1 MTEKEKAL
9 KNIQTAVMMYD
20 SSHLLFK
27 VFQKEVVTEKKDGAA
42 SYLITANV
50 LAAFGI
56 ENALKALIRREGKDL
71 KNIHNLRALYDL
83 LSPSTQKRV
92 QEKGAAYRIPMNEKT
107 AGIRVEG
114 VIDEHQET
122 FQEWR
127 YRESAP
133 DLLPTLPGI
142 LTDTLWLFIETH
154 NERYGKDAEREQ
166 RQKAGQE
173 SPGASAR
180 IMQYAENV
188 LLSDTAN

>member
-1 MTEKEKAL
+1 MNEKEKAL

-27 VFQKEVVTEKKDGAA
+27 AFQKEVATEKKDGAA

-56 ENALKALIRREGKDL
+56 ENALKALIRREGKNPM
-71 KNIHNLRALYDL
+71 NIHNLRALYDL

-92 QEKGAAYRIPMNEKT
+92 QEKGAAYSIPMNEKAT
-107 AGIRVEG
+107 GIRVEG

-127 YRESAP
+127 YRETGP
-133 DLLPTLPGI
+133 NLLPTLPGI

-154 NERYGKDAEREQ
+154 NERYGHVVAREQ
-166 RQKAGQE
+166 RQITNEE

-180 IMQYAENV
+180 VVQYAQNV
-188 LLSDTAN
+188 LLSDIDK